1 MNPVN
6 IELNDGRILPFVE
19 TWPHLGFDLHK
30 DESPD
35 HDLMKKRGQFIGKL
49 YAMRQQLG
57 NIDPLVYTKLVSI
70 YLTSFYGSPLWDL
83 SSESANRLYS
93 SWNIMTR
100 ITYDIPRESRTFL
113 IEPIS
118 ETTHVKQKLLKRFL
132 KFHKTLGESDKPHLK
147 FLKNLQETDLRSTFG
162 RNTRF
167 ALLELGAD
175 SIEMADPNK
184 FTYSPVP
191 QAH

>member
-1 MNPVN
+1 
-6 IELNDGRILPFVE
+6 
-19 TWPHLGFDLHK
+19 
-30 DESPD
+30 
-35 HDLMKKRGQFIGKL
+35 
-49 YAMRQQLG
+49 MRQQFG

-83 SSESANRLYS
+83 SSDAANRLYS

-100 ITYDIPRESRTFL
+100 ITYDIPRESRKFL

-132 KFHKTLGESDKPHLK
+132 KFHITLGESDKPHLK
-147 FLKNLQETDLRSTFG
+147 FLKNIQETDLRSTFG
-162 RNTRF
+162 KNTRF
-167 ALLELGAD
+167 ALSELGAD
-175 SIEMADPNK
+175 SIETADPNN

-191 QAH
+191 QEEEWKVILIKECLEMRAGRLESNLTQKEISSIIDNVSI